1 MVKISSGWEDK
12 RTQILDQVAPILQDL
27 KAVLPR
33 FEDPEAGYFG
43 TDAMYIRLFSRSLV
57 IEHGTL
63 DAVLQA
69 AKKHDAVISVDTKQG
84 PLVVTIMK
92 HENIF

>member
-1 MVKISSGWEDK
+1 MVKISSGWEEK
-12 RTQILDQVAPILQDL
+12 RVQILDQVAPILQDL
-27 KAVLPR
+27 KSVLSR
-33 FEDPEAGYFG
+33 FDEPEAGYFG
-43 TDAMYIRLFSRSLV
+43 TDAMYIRLFSNGLV
-57 IEHGTL
+57 IEHGTI

-69 AKKHDAVISVDTKQG
+69 AKKHDAVISVDTKHG